1 MHLNLTFL
9 IVVYFIQDIDLKI
22 QMLVEKVPKNIF
34 RCEIF
39 LILAMVWVS
48 KNRLLM
54 DIRRTV
60 QNLPY
65 FEYKNIY
72 QILKQF
78 YWIISSRIIP
88 FIFEE

>member
-1 MHLNLTFL
+1 MHLNVTFL
-9 IVVYFIQDIDLKI
+9 IVVYFIQDMNLKI
-22 QMLVEKVPKNIF
+22 QMLVEKVAKKY
-34 RCEIF
+34 RYEIF

-78 YWIISSRIIP
+78 YWIISSRIIL
-88 FIFEE
+88 FISEE